1 MSLVIVVILRVKVAC
16 RNSTL
21 PKITAMAVVRP
32 ASAKLVAVAAGRPTS
47 YTTLGDTTDQAMP
60 AYRHPQLAANYLA
73 FIKLASIRLWLRT
86 YVSAP

>member
-32 ASAKLVAVAAGRPTS
+32 ASARLVAVAPAGRPTS
-47 YTTLGDTTDQAMP
+47 YTTLGDTTHDCGWD
-60 AYRHPQLAANYLA
+60 
-73 FIKLASIRLWLRT
+73 ASEDG
-86 YVSAP
+86 P